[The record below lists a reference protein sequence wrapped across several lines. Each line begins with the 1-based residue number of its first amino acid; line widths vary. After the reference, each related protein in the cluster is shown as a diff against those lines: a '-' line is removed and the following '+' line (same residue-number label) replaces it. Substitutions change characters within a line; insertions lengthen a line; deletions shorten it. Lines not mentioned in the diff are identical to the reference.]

1 MTLPAAPQSDPLP
14 MVLAEIAMIAGEDAA
29 RKVAGAVGGTRVYI
43 PAAPSADHWLAA
55 LVGPKAALVI
65 ADHFT
70 GGFSGGAR
78 IDIPL
83 ADTGFMAQQQAR
95 CDAMILSGKHSER
108 DIARACG
115 YTDRGVR
122 KRKERLRGM
131 HDSRQGDLFGRS

>member
-1 MTLPAAPQSDPLP
+1 VTIPAAPLP
-14 MVLAEIAMIAGEDAA
+14 MVLAEIALIAGDDAA
-29 RKVAGAVGGTRVYI
+29 RRVAGAVGGTRVYI
-43 PAAPSADHWLAA
+43 PAAPSPDHWLTG
-55 LVGPKAALVI
+55 LVGHKAALAI

-115 YTDRGVR
+115 YTERGVR
-122 KRKERLRGM
+122 KRKARIGALR
-131 HDSRQGDLFGRS
+131 DSRQGSLFQD